1 MNLRQFRTVVTF
13 LKQQSFAS
21 TGDQIGLSPSAV
33 SIQMLRFEQELGIKI
48 FNRST
53 RPPTLTVEGFAIAEI
68 AHEILELEDK
78 IRRIAK
84 GIDIAKSITIGFVP
98 TTLTRI
104 LPRVITCLRHEF
116 PDLQINIKSGL
127 SGELAAAVL
136 RREIDYALIT
146 APSMQMP
153 ELVVT
158 EIAREPLFIVGPQ
171 SLKHVN
177 SAAELITALPFIAFN
192 KRAWLGQ
199 KIAAD
204 LQIQAIYLNDGMEID
219 SLDTIEQ
226 LVSQGFGVSVIP
238 QRLLSPPLAEHLK
251 CLPFGYPSASR
262 ILSLIEHIG
271 LPATE
276 LERTVRKVFQSLG
289 NQN

>member
-1 MNLRQFRTVVTF
+1 MNIRQFRTVVTF

-21 TGDQIGLSPSAV
+21 TGDRIGLSPSAV
-33 SIQMLRFEQELGIKI
+33 SIQMLRLEQELGIKI
-48 FNRST
+48 FNRAT
-53 RPPTLTVEGFAIAEI
+53 RPPTLTVEGIAIAKI
-68 AHEILELEDK
+68 AQEILELEDR
-78 IRRIAK
+78 IRRVAK

-104 LPRVITCLRHEF
+104 LPRVITYLRDVF

-171 SLKHVN
+171 ALKHIN

-204 LQIQAIYLNDGMEID
+204 LQIQAIYPNDGMEID

-238 QRLLSPPLAEHLK
+238 QRLLSPPLTEHLK
-251 CLPFGYPSASR
+251 CLPFGNPSASR
-262 ILSLIEHIG
+262 VLSLIEHVG
-271 LPATE
+271 LPATD
-276 LERTVRKVFQSLG
+276 LEKTVRNVFQTLG
-289 NQN
+289 NQK